1 MKYWCIFIIC
11 IISLKQAKSQVIY
24 HDLNP
29 DVALPAGPPPPDFQ
43 YNLDINAD
51 GISDFQMSQVTAPAP
66 YTDFYITMSPL
77 NSNSRIMMHAN
88 TIDSLNFGDSI
99 SVNSPLVYSSGS
111 IMSMVTVP
119 PYTTSGCWVTIEN
132 HFVGVSFNTP
142 SGTKYGWIRLLNKTT
157 IADYAYNDTPGQP
170 ILAGE
175 GLPNYV
181 QFSKLSDNSNLND
194 GRDLRIKFFKVFEES
209 KTAGYK
215 VIVVPS
221 ARISTFAIDSAKR
234 VLNSNSLLI
243 PSMNKNIDTV
253 FSSTST
259 DVYGNLITSLVP
271 YKTFVLTLP
280 DLVTTFDTLMSA
292 VSNEIVLRNLNL
304 PAQIV
309 NITSTKVPGGDYT
322 LKLVFNP
329 PASEAGILNY
339 RLFFI
344 KESDSTA
351 FNIDTVNMVPSLSYV
366 TVPKT
371 GTSQNLNF
379 QSSSVSTHLGGVLK
393 PFVKYKAVLMSLTD
407 GVTTNSSALSNVSNS
422 FTVYTQVQP
431 VNEIIVTDEADNHDI
446 SDIKLFFKKVPN
458 ESEISG
464 YRGLIIPETSL
475 GSFNLDSANVS
486 TNYIGFTKNG
496 QDQSL
501 QLPSSLKDV
510 HGNMIQESQT
520 YYVKVLTITDNHFSD
535 ANALSPGSK
544 YFGFNTPDYFY
555 AGCRDITKAV
565 YHDIQ
570 DTGIYS
576 YHLSGSGP
584 VVSYT
589 LDIDANGTAD
599 LKFECDD
606 SGGLGSWTEYANVI
620 PLNGTELNF
629 KTLSSDFLIR
639 NDSADMIYDDMNWKG
654 STGRLRLDNMHP
666 SGNPS
671 PNNFTYT
678 IQGEWEYAMPK
689 FIAVRLIGADTIY
702 AWVRIS
708 LQRHPLYTSRSI
720 GIMIYDYAYQKNSE
734 QIGIK
739 EAKEATDISLY
750 PNPAADHALIQCEDF
765 KSGLYK
771 TELLNM
777 AGQIVFSDKI
787 VDDHYKLNTSQL
799 AKGIY
804 AVRVIKDNRNVKIMK
819 LIVQ

>member
-1 MKYWCIFIIC
+1 MKYWCIFVLYV
-11 IISLKQAKSQVIY
+11 ISLAEAKSQIIY

-29 DVALPAGPPPPDFQ
+29 DIGFPTGSA
-43 YNLDINAD
+43 
-51 GISDFQMSQVTAPAP
+51 
-66 YTDFYITMSPL
+66 
-77 NSNSRIMMHAN
+77 
-88 TIDSLNFGDSI
+88 SLNFSYSLDIDGDGTSDYLIKQSQSSPTQMDYSISTYNGNKFIGVGLYGDVDTLQYGDSI
-99 SVNSPLVYSSGS
+99 STNSNFNPYSLGFLAWKVYA
-111 IMSMVTVP
+111 P
-119 PYTTSGCWVTIEN
+119 PYNSGGLWNNKEN
-132 HFVGVSFNTP
+132 RFIGVCFNTP
-142 SGTKYGWIRLLNKTT
+142 TGLKYGWIRLFNVIK
-157 IADYAYNDTPGQP
+157 IADYAYNSTANQP

-175 GLPNYV
+175 GLPYTASNIRITDI
-181 QFSKLSDNSNLND
+181 DNFNN
-194 GRDLRIKFFKVFEES
+194 GRDIKIQFYKPFNEPEVLE
-209 KTAGYK
+209 YK
-215 VIVVPS
+215 VVIVPS
-221 ARISTFAIDSAKR
+221 SNGGTFTIDSAKA
-234 VLNSNSLLI
+234 VLNSNSFSVPVI
-243 PSMNKNIDTV
+243 NKNIDTV
-253 FSSTST
+253 MNAAAK
-259 DVYGNLITSLVP
+259 DVYGNLIISQIAYKAFIVSLPNLITS
-271 YKTFVLTLP
+271 
-280 DLVTTFDTLMSA
+280 FDTLMSEA
-292 VSNEIVLRNLNL
+292 SNDLTLNRTNFKAGQL
-304 PAQIV
+304 TVI
-309 NITSTKVPGGDYT
+309 STKVPAGSYNLNVD
-322 LKLVFNP
+322 FNAAP
-329 PASEAGILNY
+329 SETGILNY

-344 KESDSTA
+344 QEKDSIS
-351 FNIDTVNMVPSLSYV
+351 FTVDSANLVLPVNYI
-366 TVPKT
+366 TINKT
-371 GTSQNLNF
+371 GTAQNLNY
-379 QSSSVSTHLGGVLK
+379 QSNLVKTRKGDVLK
-393 PFVKYKAVLMSLTD
+393 PFEKYQTVLMSVADT
-407 GVTTNSSALSNVSNS
+407 VNTNVSSLCHPSNP
-422 FTVYTQVQP
+422 FTVYTQVQS
-431 VNEIIVTDEADNHDI
+431 VSEIIVTDVADNHDL
-446 SDIKLFFKKVPN
+446 SDIKVFFKKVPD
-458 ESEISG
+458 ESNISG

-475 GSFNLDSANVS
+475 GSFNLDSANAS

-510 HGNMIQESQT
+510 NGNMVQESQT

-535 ANALSPGSK
+535 ANALSSGSK

-555 AGCRDITKAV
+555 AGCRDLTKAV

-589 LDIDANGTAD
+589 LDIDANGIAD
-599 LKFECDD
+599 LKFECADV
-606 SGGLGSWTEYANVI
+606 GGLGSWTEYANVV
-620 PLNGTELNF
+620 PLNGTEFNF

-639 NDSADMIYDDMNWKG
+639 NDSADMIYDDMNWND
-654 STGRLRLDNMHP
+654 SIGRLRLDDMHP

-678 IQGEWEYAMPK
+678 IQGEWEYGMPK
-689 FIAVRLIGADTIY
+689 FIAVRLIGADTLY

-708 LQRHPLYTSRSI
+708 LQRHPLSTNRSI

-750 PNPAADHALIQCEDF
+750 PNPAADYALIQCEDF

-777 AGQIVFSDKI
+777 AGQVVFSDKI

-804 AVRVIKDNRNVKIMK
+804 AVRVIKDDRSVKIMK